1 MIIFQLLLSSM
12 ADMTDDHE
20 AVVDVVVLVVV
31 GDGGGG
37 CDHLRFCVEM

>member
-1 MIIFQLLLSSM
+1 MIIFHLLLSSM

-20 AVVDVVVLVVV
+20 AVVEVVV
-31 GDGGGG
+31 GGGGG

>member
-20 AVVDVVVLVVV
+20 ADVVVLVVV
-31 GDGGGG
+31 VGGG

>member
-1 MIIFQLLLSSM
+1 MIIFQLSLSSM

-20 AVVDVVVLVVV
+20 AVVDVVVCVV
-31 GDGGGG
+31 GGGGG

>member
-20 AVVDVVVLVVV
+20 AVVDVVVVVV
-31 GDGGGG
+31 VGGGG